1 MTETRL
7 RTWISIFFMVSHVFI
22 LLFVFVLHL
31 QRHFDDEEFTTTIG
45 ILVPALSA
53 LTTLAVTFAI
63 SVKEKKAYSQR
74 SVRLS
79 GIYVFTAL
87 LFPTAFV
94 LMLFGLVLMKA
105 LGAFSTFQQF
115 KISLCAV
122 ETIFA
127 GYTGKVMASLFTNS
141 EAT

>member
-7 RTWISIFFMVSHVFI
+7 RTWTSIFFMVSHVFI
-22 LLFVFVLHL
+22 LLLVVVLHL
-31 QRHFDDEEFTTTIG
+31 KKRFDDQEFSTTMG

-63 SVKEKKAYSQR
+63 SVKEKKVYSAR
-74 SVRLS
+74 SAKLS

-94 LMLFGLVLMKA
+94 LMLFGLVLMKGEDK
-105 LGAFSTFQQF
+105 LAFEQF
-115 KISLCAV
+115 KISLVAV

-127 GYTGKVMASLFTNS
+127 GYTGKVMASLFASS

>member
-1 MTETRL
+1 MTETKL
-7 RTWISIFFMVSHVFI
+7 RTGISIFFMVSHVLI
-22 LLFVFVLHL
+22 LLFVVVLHL
-31 QRHFDDEEFTTTIG
+31 QKHFDDKEFTTTMG

-63 SVKEKKAYSQR
+63 SMKERKVYSAR
-74 SVRLS
+74 SARLS

-94 LMLFGLVLMKA
+94 LMLFGLVLMKRMDS
-105 LGAFSTFQQF
+105 FSSFEQF
-115 KISLCAV
+115 KISLVAV

-127 GYTGKVMASLFTNS
+127 GYTGKVMASLFASS
-141 EAT
+141 EAA

>member
-1 MTETRL
+1 MTETKL
-7 RTWISIFFMVSHVFI
+7 RTGISIFFMVSHVFI
-22 LLFVFVLHL
+22 LLFVVVLHL
-31 QRHFDDEEFTTTIG
+31 QKHFDDKEFTTTMG

-63 SVKEKKAYSQR
+63 SVKEKKVYSAR
-74 SVRLS
+74 SARLS

-94 LMLFGLVLMKA
+94 LMLFGLVLMKSMD
-105 LGAFSTFQQF
+105 AFSSFEQF
-115 KISLCAV
+115 KISLGAV

-127 GYTGKVMASLFTNS
+127 GYTGKVMASLFASS

>member
-1 MTETRL
+1 MTETKL
-7 RTWISIFFMVSHVFI
+7 RTWISMFFMVSHVLI
-22 LLFVFVLHL
+22 LPSVVVLHL
-31 QRHFDDEEFTTTIG
+31 QKHLDDNEFTTTMG

-53 LTTLAVTFAI
+53 LTTLAITFAI
-63 SVKEKKAYSQR
+63 SVKQKKVYSAR

-79 GIYVFTAL
+79 AIYVFTAL
-87 LFPTAFV
+87 LFPAAFV
-94 LMLFGLVLMKA
+94 LMLFGVVLMR
-105 LGAFSTFQQF
+105 GMDEFSTFEQF

-127 GYTGKVMASLFTNS
+127 GYTAKVMASLFASS

>member
-1 MTETRL
+1 MTETKL

-22 LLFVFVLHL
+22 LLFVVVLHM
-31 QRHFDDEEFTTTIG
+31 QKHFDDKEFTTTMG

-53 LTTLAVTFAI
+53 LTTLAVSFAI
-63 SVKEKKAYSQR
+63 SVREKKTYSER
-74 SVRLS
+74 TAKLS

-94 LMLFGLVLMKA
+94 SILFVLVLLKGMDRF
-105 LGAFSTFQQF
+105 AFEQF
-115 KISLCAV
+115 KISLAAV

-127 GYTGKVMASLFTNS
+127 GYTGKVMASLFAS
-141 EAT
+141 PEAT